1 MSGTIASRYVT
12 GLPYDPSQSA
22 AQYVRMPYMP
32 ASSGTAAPN
41 LAATLGAIDATGQA
55 VRPGAVGA
63 VGAVTLGDAGGAAS
77 SLLSALPLS
86 ALPLLGML
94 QYAPDAINAI
104 DQLVNGAEQTDE
116 LPTPPEQMAPPEIL
130 GTTPYGMSDIY
141 GQVWGAPVPGQDGL
155 HAIYD
160 GQGRSLG
167 SIDMMQGADD
177 FGDLGAFDPGELGG
191 GADGAVGGAGSAVA
205 PASWSGAIEAAGGF
219 DNAVSAGTLPTDLGL
234 TGALGEV
241 PLLGDLATGGLDI
254 LGGAAG
260 GWIASQPFQ
269 DSNRPYA
276 QTGQQIGSLA
286 GGIIGQTLIP
296 IPGLG
301 AAAGAAIG
309 GLIGGQGGGLIGPE
323 ATIGRNFSS
332 MGTLGGDGNIYWGP
346 TGGDNGGTG
355 QDASAFANW
364 FASDLQRQAA
374 AQGYA
379 INPNMAG
386 TQIRVGGYDNFSRD
400 MQSPA
405 GGYFYD
411 VAPNGGE
418 FAGTPQNYALR
429 PSDDF
434 AYNPYSREQA
444 TAFSTN
450 VLADLVARG
459 VYTPGGAASYDAGY
473 LPSTLGADYGWYG
486 SPTGDYSQIE
496 YGGGDFQNVLAGR
509 QNAIQGYLNE
519 QQRAAYEAAVRAN
532 TAPGLTDQGYMPAA
546 YDLSQP
552 IFYNGNIVAP
562 GGLGFPTQAAQQNPW
577 AGIGVDAGL
586 IDPGLAGVASNPG
599 GA

>member
-1 MSGTIASRYVT
+1 MSGTTASRYIGGV
-12 GLPYDPSQSA
+12 PYGPGVSVGRYPNAASVGAMPGVVSGPTVQVRPVDYSGGIVPQS
-22 AQYVRMPYMP
+22 V
-32 ASSGTAAPN
+32 G
-41 LAATLGAIDATGQA
+41 AATG
-55 VRPGAVGA
+55 
-63 VGAVTLGDAGGAAS
+63 GGAAVEGTNILA
-77 SLLSALPLS
+77 SLI
-86 ALPLLGML
+86 PLLGML
-94 QYAPDAINAI
+94 QYAPDAYNAI
-104 DQLVNGAEQTDE
+104 DRLVSGEPSQSEE
-116 LPTPPEQMAPPEIL
+116 LPLPPEQMAPPEIP
-130 GTTPYGMSDIY
+130 GAVPYGTSDTY
-141 GQVWGAPVPGQDGL
+141 GQLWGVPVVDGQQGL
-155 HAIYD
+155 HSLYD

-177 FGDLGAFDPGELGG
+177 FGDLGAFDPGD
-191 GADGAVGGAGSAVA
+191 AAGGAGAA
-205 PASWSGAIEAAGGF
+205 APAIPASWGGAIEAAGGF
-219 DNAVSAGTLPTDLGL
+219 ENAVAAGTLPTDFGM
-234 TGALGEV
+234 TGALGEL
-241 PLLGDLATGGLDI
+241 PMLGDIATGGLDL

-260 GWIASQPFQ
+260 GWIAAQPFQ
-269 DSNRPYA
+269 NSNRPYA

-286 GGIIGQTLIP
+286 GGIIGQILIP

-346 TGGDNGGTG
+346 SGGDNGGTG

-379 INPNMAG
+379 LNPNMAG

-444 TAFSTN
+444 AAFSTN

-459 VYTPGGAASYDAGY
+459 VYTPGGATSYDSGY
-473 LPSTLGADYGWYG
+473 LPSTLGANYGWYG

-519 QQRAAYEAAVRAN
+519 QQRAAYEAAARAN